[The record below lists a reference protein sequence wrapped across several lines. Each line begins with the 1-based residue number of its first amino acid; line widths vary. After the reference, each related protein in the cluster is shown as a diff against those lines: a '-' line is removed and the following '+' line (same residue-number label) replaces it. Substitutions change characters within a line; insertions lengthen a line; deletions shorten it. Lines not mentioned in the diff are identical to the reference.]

1 MKIYTV
7 GGAVRDRLLGLPVKD
22 HDYVVV
28 GATPEDMVRAGYLPI
43 GRDFPVFLHPD
54 TREEYA
60 LARTERK
67 SGRGYQGFVFF
78 ADGAVTLEQD
88 LARRDL
94 TINAM
99 AQDEHGQVI
108 DPYGGQ
114 ADLRARVFRHV
125 GPAFAED
132 PVRILRLARF
142 AARFADFQVAPET
155 SALLREMVNS
165 GEVDALVPERIWQE
179 LARGLGEAQPSRML
193 HILHACGALARVVPL
208 FELDW
213 QSGRAEAVMRALDR
227 AAQAGLSVAQRF
239 AVLACAGG
247 RRDVPALQA
256 QAEALRVPGD
266 CRELAVM
273 LAREFAA
280 LSLVRDVN
288 ATLALFERCDALRR
302 PDRFAHLLAAW
313 GILLGDAVPAVCA
326 ADGPV
331 SADQQTHQLLTLLAA
346 ARHVDAGAAAR
357 GAPTPALIPE
367 RVRAARVQAI
377 NQAMDQ
383 AMNPAM
389 DQAMAGKRASP
400 G

>member
-22 HDYVVV
+22 HDHVVV

-99 AQDEHGQVI
+99 AQDEHGQII

-179 LARGLGEAQPSRML
+179 FARGLGEAQPSRML
-193 HILHACGALARVVPL
+193 RILHACGALARVAPL
-208 FELDW
+208 FDLEFDLDG
-213 QSGRAEAVMRALDR
+213 QSGRAEVVLRALDR

-239 AVLACAGG
+239 AVLACAAGQH
-247 RRDVPALQA
+247 DVPALQA

-280 LSLVRDVN
+280 LSLVLDVN

-313 GILLGDAVPAVCA
+313 GILFGDAAPAVLPVVPPA
-326 ADGPV
+326 EGPV
-331 SADQQTHQLLTLLAA
+331 SAEQQTHQLLKLLAA

-367 RVRAARVQAI
+367 RVRAARVQS
-377 NQAMDQ
+377 
-383 AMNPAM
+383 MN
-389 DQAMAGKRASP
+389 QAMAGMRASP